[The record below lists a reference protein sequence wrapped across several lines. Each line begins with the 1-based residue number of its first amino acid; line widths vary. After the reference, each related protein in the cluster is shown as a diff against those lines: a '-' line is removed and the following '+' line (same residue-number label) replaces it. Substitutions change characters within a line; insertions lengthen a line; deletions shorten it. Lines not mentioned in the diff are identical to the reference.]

1 MIFLNIIWKFL
12 ESITEGRRM
21 RIERQVQEYIHT
33 YRK

>member
-1 MIFLNIIWKFL
+1 MIVLTTIKKFL
-12 ESITEGRRM
+12 EGIIEGRRM